1 MLAFLKR
8 CYTESNIKPMT
19 FVYTWKKHSLG
30 SRRRD
35 WAQRV
40 PGWGGT
46 HDPLTAFGGLG
57 TSKERPPPGSGT
69 QGRPRHSPIARHL
82 PQLEA
87 EGSELPDEAATARRG
102 ARGSPAAGG
111 PGPGRLLAGHPRSL
125 PPEEEEEE
133 EEPR

>member
-57 TSKERPPPGSGT
+57 TSKERPPPGVGDP
-69 QGRPRHSPIARHL
+69 RPAPALTHRPA
-82 PQLEA
+82 P
-87 EGSELPDEAATARRG
+87 
-102 ARGSPAAGG
+102 PAA
-111 PGPGRLLAGHPRSL
+111 
-125 PPEEEEEE
+125 
-133 EEPR
+133 